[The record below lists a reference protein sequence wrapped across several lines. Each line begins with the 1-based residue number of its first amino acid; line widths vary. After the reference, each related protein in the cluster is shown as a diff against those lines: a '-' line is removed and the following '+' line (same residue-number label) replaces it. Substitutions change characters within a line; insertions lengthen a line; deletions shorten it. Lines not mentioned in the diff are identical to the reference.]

1 MSVTSTPHPTSI
13 TPVRRDGTAWKDV
26 DTDVVVIGAG
36 HNGLVAANYLVDGG
50 LQVTVVEANA
60 SVGGMTSCG
69 RPIAGAPDHVVNN
82 YSVDAFFWDAFP
94 PSREL
99 GLEQYGLERVV
110 VDPGHVYLHPDGAS
124 IAFWQDARRTAD
136 EIRHFSPEDATAYLE
151 FARVLNTF
159 SSLAFAF
166 AVTNPTRPD
175 RGTLGRM
182 ARTAL
187 RGRRDLSEIVQIVF
201 SSVTDVIAERFRHPV
216 VRDALH
222 AAAGS
227 TIPNSAPCTGVAFLW
242 LSTMHRHTCRRPVGG
257 VQAIPNALARRLAAR
272 GGDVLTSA
280 PVAEITL
287 QSGRACGVTLVD
299 GRRIR
304 ARRAVLAAC
313 DPRTTL
319 ERLLPAGTLPP
330 NMERRVQSIPTAN
343 GNYGQMKVD
352 VALSGRLD
360 MSRHNRWRRDGLDLR
375 RASHMIG
382 TEAGIERAFA
392 DSAAGL
398 VPQVDDFSLWPV
410 ITTAADPSQAPDG
423 QDSLYIYIATAP
435 YAPKGGWEQN
445 RDRAGQAIFRKASQ
459 FYGGLE
465 DLEIGRQVLTNED
478 IAERVHATGGNVTHV
493 DMVLG
498 RAGPNRPARGFGG
511 HRSPVEGLYLS
522 GAGTHPGGGI
532 TGAPGYLV
540 ARAVL
545 QSVHG
550 RSVLG
555 HRRETV
561 PAIAIPTGGR

>member
-1 MSVTSTPHPTSI
+1 MSVTSTAPPASV
-13 TPVRRDGTAWKDV
+13 TPVLGDGPAWKDMA
-26 DTDVVVIGAG
+26 TDVVVIGAG
-36 HNGLVAANYLVDGG
+36 HNGLVAANYLVDSG
-50 LQVTVVEANA
+50 LEVTVVEANA
-60 SVGGMTSCG
+60 TVGGMTSCG
-69 RPIAGAPDHVVNN
+69 RPIPGAPDHVVNN

-99 GLEQYGLERVV
+99 GLERYGLRRVAI
-110 VDPGHVYLHPDGAS
+110 DPGHVYLHPEGAS
-124 IAFWQDARRTAD
+124 IAFWQDPGRTAS
-136 EIRHFSPEDATAYLE
+136 EIRHFSPEDAKAYLE
-151 FARVLNTF
+151 FARVLRTF

-175 RGTLGRM
+175 RRALGRM
-182 ARTAL
+182 ARTAFT
-187 RGRRDLSEIVQIVF
+187 GRRDLSEIVQIVL

-227 TIPNSAPCTGVAFLW
+227 TIPNSAGCTGVAFLW

-257 VQAIPNALARRLAAR
+257 VQAIPNALAARLAAR
-272 GGDVLTSA
+272 GGSVLTSA
-280 PVAEITL
+280 PVAEITV
-287 QSGRACGVTLVD
+287 QSGRACGVTLID
-299 GRRIR
+299 GRRIG

-313 DPRTTL
+313 DPRATL

-330 NMERRVQSIPTAN
+330 TVERRVQGIPTAN

-392 DSAAGL
+392 DSGAGL
-398 VPQVDDFSLWPV
+398 VPDEDDFSLWPV

-423 QDSLYIYIATAP
+423 QDSLYIYVATAP
-435 YAPKGGWEQN
+435 HAPKGGWDQN
-445 RDRAGQAIFRKASQ
+445 RDRAGQAIVRKASRY
-459 FYGGLE
+459 YGGLE
-465 DLEIGRQVLTNED
+465 DLEIGRQVLTNQD
-478 IAERVHATGGNVTHV
+478 IGERVHATGGNVTHV

-498 RAGPNRPARGFGG
+498 RAGPLRPARGLGG
-511 HRSPVEGLYLS
+511 HRTPVEGLFLS

-532 TGAPGYLV
+532 TGAPGYLG
-540 ARAVL
+540 ARAIL
-545 QSVHG
+545 
-550 RSVLG
+550 RSL
-555 HRRETV
+555 RRAPLPV
-561 PAIAIPTGGR
+561 APVGARR